1 MGQKSK
7 KKKSSARKGRQNTPP
22 KATVINPIAIIEPGE
37 VVNKDNSN
45 EVDLRGMKQ
54 WIETLT
60 FDSLLNALEFSFVVD
75 GEKQKQRAGM
85 ENEQPHQ
92 RLPYQQRCDLFCGGN
107 SGSHEFDLLMEMTK
121 SLQRQNNRLGDDGG
135 CDETEYCY
143 KWRRSM
149 KSRLESPTLFRWA
162 ADCSKADKIVTNE
175 PSKMTQAKTSPP
187 ANDDPL
193 ASFTMG
199 SASMPSELLDVLAAA
214 GVKRS
219 TSSLLETFN
228 EADEIDQA
236 VESSEDSE
244 VNMEGKNSSSQSTT
258 FTVEACA
265 AGNETTLGLGTTT
278 DQENADELMLLWTA
292 LIWDRALG
300 SSNQDESS
308 DKSTAPL
315 PRCTLNIPSNQ
326 QSKKS
331 VLRTL
336 HVASRGKF
344 LTESKK
350 TPHCYLA
357 SWFDPTSQWFSLPTY
372 LASRFEASLWEAYS
386 LRRSVD
392 EQPND
397 ELTMSSLLHSLK
409 NLDCDAVGRVL
420 SYAAGMG
427 VRCELS
433 RNRLLIK
440 SQSAA
445 VSIRNGL
452 LWKLLLW
459 SESRNQLPQTHCI
472 SGELAIPL
480 AECNA
485 PLSELKSLMMD
496 HLQEGLAHEAERALM
511 QSIPAEET
519 ERPKSI
525 KKKKKRAKK
534 HGRSNTNQPDSVKP
548 EDGAHSDTDQTSDDD
563 EIHVEDILHLTPGR
577 NQSQSSVQSHQL
589 WASRSRRQTLEG
601 GSQRNVTYLKRSK
614 SSGDGLMAGVR
625 SPGQTGKVRA
635 TTPRGGSV
643 SDAHLW
649 PSSDSPL
656 FPQASQNATSIFDG
670 APLCLSGALDGWNSV
685 ACQKQN
691 EASVFTDLLENEVNA
706 NSRYEKERL
715 ASSTVASIASDVE
728 DAGLDIDDD
737 SFLDSNKLVHFK
749 DVKRSAPIEQ
759 HQQQACQ
766 SSMLGTARDETLPE
780 GEGDSTLP
788 DNSNTPPSSE
798 LSPPPS
804 APPTPPP
811 QLSPIL
817 VSLADLGK
825 LREEVVSDILK
836 EKDEVLP
843 PNEHPM
849 NTIANPKPPT
859 VSTLPR
865 TLTPSRSRD
874 DLRSIDEY
882 QRPSRRDRDDHHA
895 MSHRLSHRNVDALLS
910 YRNVVAQSVP
920 RKPPSLKS
928 YDGKQKLR
936 DDAHPIIPRSTRSI
950 KTTRSGY
957 RPGPEFPSLS
967 SSVVS
972 MPSYKEP
979 ILNKVLHLDVGCAR
993 SEGGFDG
1000 VDDASHCNVIPRAQ
1014 TDDTMTKDGQTTISS
1029 VRFHPPET
1037 EELATLKEER
1047 NSYRDMCLTLG
1058 AENAKLRNLLAAKTC
1073 APLYQPVSFSHEAAS
1088 QYFYHNDQQSWP
1100 THNAYPN
1107 QFSTQS
1113 IVAMSDAG
1121 AHRMDHES
1129 MAMSE
1134 DGTDMHPSVVA
1145 IGESQNSIHTSFGR
1159 RTSGGGTYAESD
1171 TSLEHNAGQDSHA
1184 FSGIHRVHQQD
1195 SFFGPIPLH
1204 GIESRLSTDI
1214 TRYMQAMNSQL
1225 RKNEPRRLWAIKQL
1239 ESTVK
1244 ALWPRAQIKMYGSHV
1259 TKLCLPS
1266 SDVDFVISLPAVQN
1280 NAPATAPGD
1289 LEGRN
1294 AINETNQKVLARKL
1308 KSESWLGK

>member
-7 KKKSSARKGRQNTPP
+7 KKKSSARKGRQNIPP
-22 KATVINPIAIIEPGE
+22 KTSSINPIAIIEPDE
-37 VVNKDNSN
+37 VVNKNNSN

-199 SASMPSELLDVLAAA
+199 SARMPSELLDVLAAA

-236 VESSEDSE
+236 VESSEDSG

-278 DQENADELMLLWTA
+278 DQENADELVLLWTA

-315 PRCTLNIPSNQ
+315 PRCTLNIPSKH

-386 LRRSVD
+386 LRRSV
-392 EQPND
+392 EEEPND
-397 ELTMSSLLHSLK
+397 ELTTSSLLHSLK

-563 EIHVEDILHLTPGR
+563 EIHVEDILHLKFSMHKEVKSQAVDKSLSADDIEVATTTLASNKAGNTVDAAMDFLQRRAHGR
-577 NQSQSSVQSHQL
+577 NHSQSSVQSHQL

-715 ASSTVASIASDVE
+715 ASSTVASIA
-728 DAGLDIDDD
+728 
-737 SFLDSNKLVHFK
+737 
-749 DVKRSAPIEQ
+749 
-759 HQQQACQ
+759 
-766 SSMLGTARDETLPE
+766 
-780 GEGDSTLP
+780 
-788 DNSNTPPSSE
+788 
-798 LSPPPS
+798 
-804 APPTPPP
+804 
-811 QLSPIL
+811 
-817 VSLADLGK
+817 
-825 LREEVVSDILK
+825 
-836 EKDEVLP
+836 
-843 PNEHPM
+843 
-849 NTIANPKPPT
+849 
-859 VSTLPR
+859 
-865 TLTPSRSRD
+865 
-874 DLRSIDEY
+874 
-882 QRPSRRDRDDHHA
+882 
-895 MSHRLSHRNVDALLS
+895 
-910 YRNVVAQSVP
+910 
-920 RKPPSLKS
+920 
-928 YDGKQKLR
+928 
-936 DDAHPIIPRSTRSI
+936 
-950 KTTRSGY
+950 
-957 RPGPEFPSLS
+957 
-967 SSVVS
+967 
-972 MPSYKEP
+972 
-979 ILNKVLHLDVGCAR
+979 
-993 SEGGFDG
+993 
-1000 VDDASHCNVIPRAQ
+1000 
-1014 TDDTMTKDGQTTISS
+1014 
-1029 VRFHPPET
+1029 
-1037 EELATLKEER
+1037 
-1047 NSYRDMCLTLG
+1047 
-1058 AENAKLRNLLAAKTC
+1058 
-1073 APLYQPVSFSHEAAS
+1073 
-1088 QYFYHNDQQSWP
+1088 
-1100 THNAYPN
+1100 
-1107 QFSTQS
+1107 
-1113 IVAMSDAG
+1113 
-1121 AHRMDHES
+1121 
-1129 MAMSE
+1129 
-1134 DGTDMHPSVVA
+1134 
-1145 IGESQNSIHTSFGR
+1145 
-1159 RTSGGGTYAESD
+1159 
-1171 TSLEHNAGQDSHA
+1171 
-1184 FSGIHRVHQQD
+1184 
-1195 SFFGPIPLH
+1195 
-1204 GIESRLSTDI
+1204 
-1214 TRYMQAMNSQL
+1214 
-1225 RKNEPRRLWAIKQL
+1225 
-1239 ESTVK
+1239 
-1244 ALWPRAQIKMYGSHV
+1244 
-1259 TKLCLPS
+1259 
-1266 SDVDFVISLPAVQN
+1266 
-1280 NAPATAPGD
+1280 
-1289 LEGRN
+1289 
-1294 AINETNQKVLARKL
+1294 
-1308 KSESWLGK
+1308 